1 MKREPLATNIEISML
16 ELGAFSPRMG
26 FDVNYVAK
34 LAEDIQAEGQLKPI
48 MIRADPAHPNKY
60 QVIDGE
66 HRIRALQKLGQP
78 LVRAEIHALSD
89 EEAYYR
95 AMRINQLHGKSLEE
109 LEEAC
114 HISKMMTLFD
124 LTQSQMAERF
134 NRPQKWVSERLALAE
149 KLAPQTREEIIRRRI
164 KTSHAV
170 EIAELP
176 KDQQEKIVEK
186 VTEANL
192 SVMATR
198 GLVHAIKEAGTPEQK
213 EKILGKSMKLYSSTF
228 KDPKQMTTALLTIKP
243 DDDFLAK
250 TKEIKTEKQAEELF
264 DEALEKKAEPY
275 QTETCP
281 GCGKHVRIDWVK
293 RELSWG

>member
-1 MKREPLATNIEISML
+1 MKTEPLATNIEISML

-48 MIRADPAHPNKY
+48 MIRANPAHPNKY

-66 HRIRALQKLGQP
+66 HRIRALQKLGQS
-78 LVRAEIHALSD
+78 LIRAEIHALSD

-114 HISKMMTLFD
+114 HINKMMTLFG
-124 LTQSQMAERF
+124 LTETQIGARF
-134 NRPQKWVSERLALAE
+134 NRSHSWVSQRISLAISLSP
-149 KLAPQTREEIIRRRI
+149 KVKDNVVTRVT
-164 KTSHAV
+164 TSRHAI
-170 EIAELP
+170 EIAELSKEDQERVVGIVA
-176 KDQQEKIVEK
+176 KDKLSTRA
-186 VTEANL
+186 TE
-192 SVMATR
+192 
-198 GLVHAIKEAGTPEQK
+198 GLVHAIKEADTPEQK

-228 KDPKQMTTALLTIKP
+228 KDPRQMKTALLTIKP

-250 TKEIKTEKQAEELF
+250 TKEIKTEAQAAELF

-281 GCGKHVRIDWVK
+281 GCGKQLRIDWVK
-293 RELSWG
+293 RELSWV

>member
-114 HISKMMTLFD
+114 HISKMMALFN
-124 LTQSQMAERF
+124 LTQTQIGERF
-134 NRPQKWVSERLALAE
+134 SRSQDWVSQRVSLATQ
-149 KLAPQTREEIIRRRI
+149 LAPKVEEYVTRRLV
-164 KTSHAV
+164 TSSHAI
-170 EIAELP
+170 EMSGLP
-176 KDQQEKIVEK
+176 KDQQEKVLEK
-186 VTEANL
+186 VAGANL
-192 SVMATR
+192 STRATR
-198 GLVHAIKEAGTPEQK
+198 GLVQAVKEAGTAEQK
-213 EKILGKSMKLYSSTF
+213 EKVLGKSMKLYSSTF
-228 KDPKQMTTALLTIKP
+228 KDPKQMTTALLTIQP

-250 TKEIKTEKQAEELF
+250 TKEIKTEAQAAELF

-293 RELSWG
+293 RELSWV